1 MDVYFYNEKVGLV
14 FSLLSSSSKIVSKDQ
29 GKNEK
34 DQGKLK
40 LPSY

>member
-1 MDVYFYNEKVGLV
+1 MDVYFYNEKVDLV
-14 FSLLSSSSKIVSKDQ
+14 FSRLSSSSKIVSKDQ
-29 GKNEK
+29 GQNEK